1 MARRALNLT
10 EKEGLL
16 FKPDS
21 TVCIKLISNHV
32 MFSFI
37 IRLDV
42 SVAEA
47 SLGFVVLSGTFSQ
60 VIINQTDHYNR
71 NPQSE

>member
-10 EKEGLL
+10 EKEGFL
-16 FKPDS
+16 FKLDS

-37 IRLDV
+37 ITLDV

-47 SLGFVVLSGTFSQ
+47 SLGFVVLSGAF
-60 VIINQTDHYNR
+60 HKLL
-71 NPQSE
+71 

>member
-1 MARRALNLT
+1 MLSGVLTEKKFKKMARRALNLT
-10 EKEGLL
+10 EKEGFL
-16 FKPDS
+16 FKLDS

-47 SLGFVVLSGTFSQ
+47 SLGFVVLSGTF
-60 VIINQTDHYNR
+60 HKLL
-71 NPQSE
+71 